1 VAETAVRRKDFGPLH
16 GRLVWRG
23 IVKVQRN
30 LNPPQDTEVLIYSQD
45 QKVFYQGPM
54 IKELR
59 QIFEGSWQQQPKMYC
74 YAELRGTIIDVQRRV
89 PDEEW

>member
-1 VAETAVRRKDFGPLH
+1 MPEIAARRNGSGPIH

-30 LNPPQDTEVLIYSQD
+30 LNPPADTEVLIYSQD
-45 QKVFYQGPM
+45 QAIFYQGPM

-59 QIFEGSWQQQPKMYC
+59 PLFEGDYQTVPKMYC

-89 PDEEW
+89 PDEDW